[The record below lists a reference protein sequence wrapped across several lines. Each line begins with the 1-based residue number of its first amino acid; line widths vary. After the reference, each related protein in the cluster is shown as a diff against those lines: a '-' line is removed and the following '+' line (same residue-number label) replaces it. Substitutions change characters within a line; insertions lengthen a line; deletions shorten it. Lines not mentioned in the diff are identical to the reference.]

1 MLGEGNKPGFRGS
14 ELWGNMEECMKDSRY
29 SLSAQME
36 CMLRVLQDLKRS
48 SPPQSTEPE
57 DLPPPPPR
65 RAVRRD
71 PRYLHRTSDLS
82 EADSAC
88 CMDLPSEVS
97 PVGFG
102 QRGLEWDS
110 GYSEVSG
117 SLRGEEEDEEEE
129 YDTLAAPVV
138 LRRLPPPPCQRLSSG
153 GLLRTRQAGRVRP
166 KSTSDVCLEQWS
178 GMGIGAD
185 SQDWTGCL
193 LSQCRSRQPLVL
205 GDNSFAD
212 LVKQWMDL
220 PENGEE
226 ESRRAREAGRWMHKP
241 HVFLV
246 SLSGN
251 VKRRLGNMSRPR
263 GRPEQEA
270 AKRMSCPQLGCRPL
284 SPYYHQSLSDIA
296 EPSSNLLHC
305 RSRRPI
311 ICSDGAG
318 FL

>member
-1 MLGEGNKPGFRGS
+1 
-14 ELWGNMEECMKDSRY
+14 MEEQCMKDSR
-29 SLSAQME
+29 SALCAQME

-48 SPPQSTEPE
+48 SSPDPEEPPAP
-57 DLPPPPPR
+57 LPR
-65 RAVRRD
+65 RTVRRD
-71 PRYLHRTSDLS
+71 LRSTHRTSDLS

-88 CMDLPSEVS
+88 CMDLPNEVS
-97 PVGFG
+97 PGICG

-117 SLRGEEEDEEEE
+117 GSLRGEEEDEDDEED
-129 YDTLAAPVV
+129 YDRLPAPVV
-138 LRRLPPPPCQRLSSG
+138 LRRHPPCQRLSSG
-153 GLLRTRQAGRVRP
+153 GLLRTRQGNRVRP

-178 GMGIGAD
+178 GIGLGAD

-226 ESRRAREAGRWMHKP
+226 EGRRAREVGHWLNKP
-241 HVFLV
+241 HGFLI

-251 VKRRLGNMSRPR
+251 VKRRLGNMSRTR

-270 AKRMSCPQLGCRPL
+270 SKRLSCPQLGCRPL
-284 SPYYHQSLSDIA
+284 SLYYHQSLSDIA
-296 EPSSNLLHC
+296 ETSSNHLHC

-311 ICSDGAG
+311 ICNDGAG

>member
-1 MLGEGNKPGFRGS
+1 
-14 ELWGNMEECMKDSRY
+14 MKDSGS
-29 SLSAQME
+29 SLSEQME

-48 SPPQSTEPE
+48 SPTPSPDTGEPPE
-57 DLPPPPPR
+57 PLPR
-65 RAVRRD
+65 RVVRRD
-71 PRYLHRTSDLS
+71 PRLSHRTSDLS

-88 CMDLPSEVS
+88 CMELPDEVT
-97 PVGFG
+97 PGGGG

-117 SLRGEEEDEEEE
+117 CSLRGEEEEEEE
-129 YDTLAAPVV
+129 EEEERRAAPPV
-138 LRRLPPPPCQRLSSG
+138 LRRHPPPHCQRLSSG
-153 GLLRTRQAGRVRP
+153 GLLRPRQGRVRP
-166 KSTSDVCLEQWS
+166 KSTSDACLEQWGS
-178 GMGIGAD
+178 IGVGAD

-205 GDNSFAD
+205 GDNCFAD

-220 PENGEE
+220 PESGEE
-226 ESRRAREAGRWMHKP
+226 EGARAREAGRWLHKP
-241 HVFLV
+241 QGFLL

-270 AKRMSCPQLGCRPL
+270 VKRLSCPQLGCRPL

-296 EPSSNLLHC
+296 EASSSLLHC

-311 ICSDGAG
+311 ICSDGPG

>member
-1 MLGEGNKPGFRGS
+1 MRKLH
-14 ELWGNMEECMKDSRY
+14 LDSLTLQLRSDLQCIKVSSS
-29 SLSAQME
+29 SLCDQMD

-48 SPPQSTEPE
+48 SPPPSPDIEKTCAVPQRRV
-57 DLPPPPPR
+57 PR
-65 RAVRRD
+65 RDNRIS
-71 PRYLHRTSDLS
+71 HRTSDLS

-88 CMDLPSEVS
+88 CMDLPSDVS
-97 PVGFG
+97 PGSCG

-117 SLRGEEEDEEEE
+117 SSLRGEEDDIVEEESE
-129 YDTLAAPVV
+129 TRAPAVV
-138 LRRLPPPPCQRLSSG
+138 LRRLPTPSCQRLSSG
-153 GLLRTRQAGRVRP
+153 GFLNSRQGRIRP
-166 KSTSDVCLEQWS
+166 KSTSDVCLEQWR
-178 GMGIGAD
+178 GIGLGSD

-193 LSQCRSRQPLVL
+193 LSQSRSRQPLIL

-220 PENGEE
+220 PENGDEE
-226 ESRRAREAGRWMHKP
+226 GRRVRDGGRWLHKP
-241 HVFLV
+241 HGFLI

-251 VKRRLGNMSRPR
+251 VKRRLGNMSRLR
-263 GRPEQEA
+263 HSDQEA
-270 AKRMSCPQLGCRPL
+270 VKRMSCPQLGCRPL

-296 EPSSNLLHC
+296 EASTNLLNC

-311 ICSDGAG
+311 ICNEGAG

>member
-1 MLGEGNKPGFRGS
+1 MQRTQLDPIAFQLRS
-14 ELWGNMEECMKDSRY
+14 ELCMKESST

-48 SPPQSTEPE
+48 SPPSPASTEEAPVA
-57 DLPPPPPR
+57 LPR
-65 RAVRRD
+65 RAPRRD
-71 PRYLHRTSDLS
+71 QRPHRTSDLS

-88 CMDLPSEVS
+88 CVDLPSEVS
-97 PVGFG
+97 PVSCG

-117 SLRGEEEDEEEE
+117 GSLRGEEEDEEEE
-129 YDTLAAPVV
+129 EERRDAPPV
-138 LRRLPPPPCQRLSSG
+138 LRRNPLPSCQRLSSG
-153 GLLRTRQAGRVRP
+153 GLLRTRQGRIRP
-166 KSTSDVCLEQWS
+166 KSTSDVCLEQWGGI
-178 GMGIGAD
+178 GMGVG

-220 PENGEE
+220 PENGEDE
-226 ESRRAREAGRWMHKP
+226 KRRAREVGNWLHKP
-241 HVFLV
+241 HGFLLN
-246 SLSGN
+246 LSGN
-251 VKRRLGNMSRPR
+251 VKRRLGNMSRAR

-270 AKRMSCPQLGCRPL
+270 VKRLSCPQLGCRPL
-284 SPYYHQSLSDIA
+284 SLYYHQSLSDIA
-296 EPSSNLLHC
+296 EASSNLLHC
-305 RSRRPI
+305 RSRQPI
-311 ICSDGAG
+311 ICSNNAR